1 MALEKKII
9 ALQTVLYKEVVRFL
23 RIWTQTLLPPAIT
36 ITLYFIIFGK
46 LIGSQIQDIHGFTY
60 MQYIVPGL
68 AMMSIMTSAYAN
80 TASSFFG
87 AKFSKSIEEMLVSS
101 MPNYM
106 ILLGYMLG
114 GALRG
119 LLVGIIVITIALF
132 FTHLYI
138 HNIWIVLAMAV
149 LSSLLFSL
157 GGFINGIF
165 AKKFDDV
172 AFIPT
177 FILTP
182 LTYLGGVFYSIQ
194 QLPEPWRTISTFNPI
209 LNIVDTFRY
218 GMLGLSDVNVYFG
231 FTMVCVLFIG
241 LLVWC
246 LFLLRKGVG
255 LRT

>member
-1 MALEKKII
+1 MAIEKKYI
-9 ALQTVLYKEVVRFL
+9 ALQTVLHKEVVRFL

-46 LIGSQIQDIHGFTY
+46 LIGSQIADIHGFTY

-68 AMMSIMTSAYAN
+68 AMMSIMTNAYAN

-119 LLVGIIVITIALF
+119 LLVGIIVIGIALF
-132 FTHLYI
+132 FTHIYI
-138 HNIWIVLAMAV
+138 YNIWIVIAMAV

-194 QLPEPWRTISTFNPI
+194 QLPEPWRMISVFNPI

-218 GMLGLSDVNVYFG
+218 GMLGLPIALKIYF
-231 FTMVCVLFIG
+231 
-241 LLVWC
+241 
-246 LFLLRKGVG
+246 
-255 LRT
+255 

>member
-9 ALQTVLYKEVVRFL
+9 ALQNVLYKEVVRFL

-132 FTHLYI
+132 FY
-138 HNIWIVLAMAV
+138 
-149 LSSLLFSL
+149 SSLY
-157 GGFINGIF
+157 
-165 AKKFDDV
+165 
-172 AFIPT
+172 P
-177 FILTP
+177 
-182 LTYLGGVFYSIQ
+182 
-194 QLPEPWRTISTFNPI
+194 
-209 LNIVDTFRY
+209 
-218 GMLGLSDVNVYFG
+218 
-231 FTMVCVLFIG
+231 
-241 LLVWC
+241 
-246 LFLLRKGVG
+246 
-255 LRT
+255 